1 MGGLLFC
8 AERSRS
14 ELKRIP
20 LRRFFA
26 WAFVGTR
33 HAHTEAPAVAAA
45 PKDYSEEHRIG
56 AVALLDLLSLL
67 VFIPAVRA
75 FAMASSQPSLLPP
88 PNPHSSPLPA
98 LIECDGVFKDF
109 LDMGLRYHLLVSTL
123 RVCLGAFRCA
133 WATASSAWH
142 SDRKVLDTLR
152 SGTFPDGLVATAH
165 ASVEIGWNPL

>member
-1 MGGLLFC
+1 MALHA
-8 AERSRS
+8 AEAQVS
-14 ELKRIP
+14 KRIP
-20 LRRFFA
+20 LRPFFIGDFLL
-26 WAFVGTR
+26 WAVGTR
-33 HAHTEAPAVAAA
+33 HAHRGASGSCCAERLF
-45 PKDYSEEHRIG
+45 EEHRIG
-56 AVALLDLLSLL
+56 AVALLGLLSLL

-98 LIECDGVFKDF
+98 LVECDGVFKKF
-109 LDMGLRYHLLVSTL
+109 LDTGLRYHLLISTL

-133 WATASSAWH
+133 WATPSSAWH